1 MLGCGRRKLALP
13 LAVDLKRLGSSESEG
28 CGDARPLRIAGDH
41 GLDAGARSPRRRRR
55 SHSVGQRRRADAS
68 CGGDD
73 GSPANLRRPRPA
85 RGFRVHADRRTPRLP
100 EPRERINP
108 ELPASGSAGFGFS
121 TGFLSDR
128 GAVNFISLKTDAS
141 IDGEASHRRRPMM
154 EDDMPDVLHVSAAL
168 MAVLG
173 LFLWLWSGGIRVP
186 EAAANV
192 SPAARRKRQIGRVA
206 IFAAVISALLQAAG
220 TQAPSTKLADVQL
233 WASAAPTMPAGPARP
248 S

>member
-1 MLGCGRRKLALP
+1 
-13 LAVDLKRLGSSESEG
+13 
-28 CGDARPLRIAGDH
+28 
-41 GLDAGARSPRRRRR
+41 
-55 SHSVGQRRRADAS
+55 
-68 CGGDD
+68 
-73 GSPANLRRPRPA
+73 
-85 RGFRVHADRRTPRLP
+85 
-100 EPRERINP
+100 
-108 ELPASGSAGFGFS
+108 
-121 TGFLSDR
+121 
-128 GAVNFISLKTDAS
+128 
-141 IDGEASHRRRPMM
+141 MM